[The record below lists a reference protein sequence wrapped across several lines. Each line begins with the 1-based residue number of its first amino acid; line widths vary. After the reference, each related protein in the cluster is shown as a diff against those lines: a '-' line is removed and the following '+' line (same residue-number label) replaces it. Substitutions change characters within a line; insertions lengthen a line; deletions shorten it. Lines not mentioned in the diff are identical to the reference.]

1 MIPEARFSPP
11 IPENRDNIVLFN
23 GSMQNYYFHTVPYAM
38 MMSST
43 ILIIQARMGSHRL
56 PGKSLMPVWKEIS
69 LLELVL
75 KRITQSKIPEKII
88 LATSTRKK
96 DDLLVPIAERCG
108 VEVVRGSEND
118 VLGRFVQAY
127 KSYPADAVVR
137 AAADNPL
144 LDPEM
149 IDSLIT
155 FFWDNQPCDY
165 AANLGPVSG
174 HPDGVGVEMVSGET
188 LLRLDR
194 EAKDMR
200 YREHV
205 VTYLHG
211 NRNYISKLQ
220 RAPPEKHRPG
230 YRLDID
236 FFEDLVFV
244 RELAKRL
251 PQKKG
256 PFWSTV
262 EIIRAL
268 DREPELLKL
277 RKIR

>member
-1 MIPEARFSPP
+1 
-11 IPENRDNIVLFN
+11 
-23 GSMQNYYFHTVPYAM
+23 
-38 MMSST
+38 
-43 ILIIQARMGSHRL
+43 
-56 PGKSLMPVWKEIS
+56 MPVWKELS

-75 KRITQSKIPEKII
+75 TRITKSKIPKTII

-96 DDLLVPIAERCG
+96 DDQLIPIAQRCG
-108 VEVVRGSEND
+108 VEIIRGSEDD

-127 KSYPADAVVR
+127 KEHPSDAIVR

-149 IDSLIT
+149 IDKLIT
-155 FFWDNQPCDY
+155 FFWENQPCDY
-165 AANLGPVSG
+165 ASNLGPVSG
-174 HPDGVGVEMVSGET
+174 HPDGVGVEMVSAET
-188 LLRLDR
+188 LLRLDG

-205 VTYLHG
+205 VTYLHK

-220 RAPPEKHRPG
+220 HAPPEFHRPG

-236 FFEDLVFV
+236 FLEDLVFV
-244 RELAKRL
+244 RELAKQL

-256 PFWSTV
+256 PHWTTRD
-262 EIIRAL
+262 IIKTL
-268 DREPELLKL
+268 DTDPGLLRL
-277 RKIR
+277 RKVRDI

>member
-1 MIPEARFSPP
+1 
-11 IPENRDNIVLFN
+11 
-23 GSMQNYYFHTVPYAM
+23 
-38 MMSST
+38 
-43 ILIIQARMGSHRL
+43 MGSHRL
-56 PGKSLMPVWKEIS
+56 PGKSLMPVWKDLS

-75 KRITQSKIPEKII
+75 KRITKSTIPKKII

-96 DDLLVPIAERCG
+96 DDPLIPIAERCG
-108 VEVVRGSEND
+108 VEIIRGSEDD

-127 KSYPADAVVR
+127 KAHPSDAVVR

-149 IDSLIT
+149 IDNLIT

-165 AANLGPVSG
+165 ASNLGPVSG
-174 HPDGVGVEMVSGET
+174 YPDGVGVEMVSAKT

-205 VTYLHG
+205 VTYLHN
-211 NRNYISKLQ
+211 NRDYTSKLQ
-220 RAPPEKHRPG
+220 HALPEFHRPG

-244 RELAKRL
+244 RELIKRL

-256 PFWSTV
+256 PFWTTGD
-262 EIIRAL
+262 IIRTL
-268 DREPELLKL
+268 DKEPELLKL
-277 RKIR
+277 RKVRGE

>member
-1 MIPEARFSPP
+1 
-11 IPENRDNIVLFN
+11 
-23 GSMQNYYFHTVPYAM
+23 
-38 MMSST
+38 
-43 ILIIQARMGSHRL
+43 MGSHRL

-75 KRITQSKIPEKII
+75 TRITRAKLPKKII

-96 DDLLVPIAERCG
+96 DDPLVPIAERYG
-108 VEVVRGSEND
+108 VEIIRGSEDD

-127 KSYPADAVVR
+127 KAHPSDAIVR

-144 LDPEM
+144 LDPDM
-149 IDSLIT
+149 IDKLIN
-155 FFWDNQPCDY
+155 FFWENQPCDY
-165 AANLGPVSG
+165 ASNLGPVSG
-174 HPDGVGVEMVSGET
+174 HPDGVGVEMVSAET

-205 VTYLHG
+205 VTYLHK
-211 NRNYISKLQ
+211 NRDYLSKLQ
-220 RAPPEKHRPG
+220 HAPPEFHRPS

-236 FFEDLVFV
+236 FFEDLIFI
-244 RELAKRL
+244 RELVKRL

-256 PFWSTV
+256 PYWTTRDIV
-262 EIIRAL
+262 RTL
-268 DREPELLKL
+268 DKEPGLLKL

>member
-1 MIPEARFSPP
+1 ME
-11 IPENRDNIVLFN
+11 DTNI
-23 GSMQNYYFHTVPYAM
+23 
-38 MMSST
+38 
-43 ILIIQARMGSHRL
+43 IIQARMGSHRL

-69 LLELVL
+69 LLEFVL
-75 KRITQSKIPEKII
+75 TRITKSKIPKKII

-96 DDLLVPIAERCG
+96 DDPLVPIAERYG
-108 VEVVRGSEND
+108 VEIIRGSEDD

-127 KSYPADAVVR
+127 KAHPSDAIVR

-144 LDPEM
+144 LDPDM
-149 IDSLIT
+149 IDKLIT
-155 FFWDNQPCDY
+155 FFWENQPCDY
-165 AANLGPVSG
+165 ASNLGPVSG
-174 HPDGVGVEMVSGET
+174 HPDGVGVEMVSAET
-188 LLRLDR
+188 LLRLDK

-205 VTYLHG
+205 VTYLHN
-211 NRNYISKLQ
+211 NRDFISRLQ
-220 RAPPEKHRPG
+220 YAPPEFHRPG

-244 RELAKRL
+244 RELVKRL

-256 PFWSTV
+256 PYWTTKDIV
-262 EIIRAL
+262 RAL
-268 DREPELLKL
+268 DKEPGLLKL